1 MKIKNVSDADFNE
14 VVNIQTGLVLV
25 VFVTDWSGTCY
36 IVETFLVS
44 LAKRFQSEVVILK
57 TDFEKNEKTVLDY
70 AIQEVPT
77 VLFFRKGELIDR
89 IEGVFSKN
97 EIDAR
102 VQKHF

>member
-1 MKIKNVSDADFNE
+1 MKFKYVSDTDFSE
-14 VVNIQTGLVLV
+14 VISAQTSLVLV
-25 VFVTDWSGTCY
+25 VFVTDWSGICY
-36 IVETFLVS
+36 IVESFLVS
-44 LAKRFQSEVVILK
+44 LAKRFQSEVLILK
-57 TDFEKNEKTVLDY
+57 TDFEKNEKTVMGY

-77 VLFFRKGELIDR
+77 VLFFREGELIDR